1 MRIDLNSDLGESF
14 GSYRIGMDDE
24 VIKYVSSVNVACG
37 WHAGDPVIMERTVR
51 MAKENGV
58 AVGAH
63 PGFDDKQGFGRRK
76 IQLPADEIRVMMKY
90 QIGALMAFLQ
100 SEGMKMQHVKP
111 HGALYNMAMVDGD
124 IADAVCK
131 AIYEVDPSI
140 YLLAPAGCEMDLAA
154 QRNGLKIARE
164 VFADRAYQEDGT
176 LVPRSLP
183 GAVLHDPEE
192 ILARVLR
199 MGKEGK
205 VTTIDGNDI
214 DISADSICVHGDNE
228 KALRIVETIKNGLE
242 QAGIELRNFG
252 EEAGK
257 VNRK

>member
-14 GSYRIGMDDE
+14 GSYSIGRDE
-24 VIKYVSSVNVACG
+24 DVIKYVSSVNVACG
-37 WHAGDPVIMERTVR
+37 WHAGDPVIMERTVL

-76 IQLPADEIRVMMKY
+76 IQIPSDEIRVIMKY

-111 HGALYNMAMVDGD
+111 HGALYNMAMVDSG

-140 YLLAPAGCEMDLAA
+140 YLLAPAGCEMDFAA

-183 GAVLHDPEE
+183 GAVLHDPDE

-199 MGKEGK
+199 MVKEGK
-205 VTTIDGNDI
+205 VTTIDGKDI
-214 DISADSICVHGDNE
+214 DICADSICVHGDNE

-252 EEAGK
+252 DEPGK
-257 VNRK
+257 

>member
-14 GSYRIGMDDE
+14 GSYSIGKDE
-24 VIKYVSSVNVACG
+24 DVIKYVTSVNVACG
-37 WHAGDPVIMERTVR
+37 WHAGDPVIMEKTVQ
-51 MAKENGV
+51 MAKANGV

-76 IQLPADEIRVMMKY
+76 IQLPPNEIRVMMKY

-111 HGALYNMAMVDGD
+111 HGALYNMAMVDRD
-124 IADAVCK
+124 VADAVCK
-131 AIYEVDPSI
+131 AIHEVDPSI
-140 YLLAPAGCEMDLAA
+140 YLLAPAGCEMDHAA

-199 MGKEGK
+199 MVKEGK
-205 VTTIDGNDI
+205 VTTIDGKDI
-214 DISADSICVHGDNE
+214 DICADSICVHGDNE
-228 KALRIVETIKNGLE
+228 KALRIVETIKGGLE
-242 QAGIELRNFG
+242 QAGVELRNFG
-252 EEAGK
+252 DESGK
-257 VNRK
+257 